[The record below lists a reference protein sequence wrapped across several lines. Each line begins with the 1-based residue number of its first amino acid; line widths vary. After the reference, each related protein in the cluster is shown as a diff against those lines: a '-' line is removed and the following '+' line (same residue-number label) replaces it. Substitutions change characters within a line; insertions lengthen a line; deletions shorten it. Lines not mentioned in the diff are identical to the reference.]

1 MWLVV
6 PRADRRSLRREALL
20 EVLVEDLEEPPG
32 MSSPPAMLITIHH
45 RPYEHHMPPST
56 HHYHYSQ
63 LLITH
68 PPTQNHHCNHIA
80 IITITYYH
88 HDHYHHQSTTYHQY
102 LPHLIHPSTPL
113 QPHIIHHSH
122 DNPHRNHISAFY
134 RAHSRLK
141 LRTTH
146 CRGPQRGEG
155 LNRCIVGPH
164 KENQPNAC

>member
-45 RPYEHHMPPST
+45 RPYEHHIPPYT
-56 HHYHYSQ
+56 HHYHSYNYS
-63 LLITH
+63 LPTCPPRITIATTSSSSPLPTTTMTTITTNPPLTTNIYHTLSIPLHPYNHISSTTAITTH
-68 PPTQNHHCNHIA
+68 P
-80 IITITYYH
+80 
-88 HDHYHHQSTTYHQY
+88 
-102 LPHLIHPSTPL
+102 
-113 QPHIIHHSH
+113 
-122 DNPHRNHISAFY
+122 NHISAFY

-164 KENQPNAC
+164 EENQPNAC